1 MKYAIDTNILVRSLH
16 LNHPMQPVAADAIEK
31 LLGQGDS
38 VCVFPQNFYEFW
50 VVATR
55 PVEQNGLGM
64 DLTKVQTELARLKN
78 DLTFLPDVP
87 AIYPEWEGLVINHAV
102 IGKNAHDTRIVA
114 AMNIYGIT
122 HLLTFNGDDFK
133 RFQGITVVAPDEVV
147 NQQPPQSYEQ
157 TSPEQ

>member
-1 MKYAIDTNILVRSLH
+1 
-16 LNHPMQPVAADAIEK
+16 
-31 LLGQGDS
+31 
-38 VCVFPQNFYEFW
+38 
-50 VVATR
+50 
-55 PVEQNGLGM
+55 M

-87 AIYPEWEGLVINHAV
+87 AIYLEWEGLVINHAV

-114 AMNIYGIT
+114 AMNIHGIT

-147 NQQPPQSYEQ
+147 NQQPPQSHEQ
-157 TSPEQ
+157 TSPDQ